1 MNITDDMIDPQLR
14 RRAKIMRALMANQ
27 DERKIRRMRR
37 LDAALGRY
45 AQRRR
50 KSGMREETEWIT
62 RSDGTRLRILVYTPL
77 EPQAGVA
84 GMLYL
89 HGGGYAL
96 GSPDLEA
103 VGCRAL
109 IEQSDCVVVSP
120 DYRLSTEAPYP
131 AALEDCYAALLW
143 LKDNAERLGV
153 RSDQLAVTGGSAGG
167 GLTAAL
173 TLYARDKGEVGV
185 AFQMPL
191 YPMIDDR
198 STTPFAQ
205 HNDAPVWDAATNKAA
220 WRMYLGDLYGTKQV
234 PAYAA
239 PARATDYRGLPPTF
253 TFVGDIDTF
262 HDETVAY
269 VDALQ
274 AADVPTEFRVFP
286 GCYHG
291 FEGFAGKADV
301 SQRAIQ
307 YRNRWFRRALDT
319 YFCPQPGG

>member
-1 MNITDDMIDPQLR
+1 MIDPQLR
-14 RRAKIMRALMANQ
+14 RRARLFRALMANQ
-27 DERKIRRMRR
+27 DERKLRRMRHIEG
-37 LDAALGRY
+37 AIGRY
-45 AQRRR
+45 AQRRTV
-50 KSGMREETEWIT
+50 SGMQRQTEWIP
-62 RSDGTRLRILVYTPL
+62 RADGSRLRVVVYRPL
-77 EPQAGVA
+77 EPQRGVA
-84 GMLYL
+84 GVLYL

-131 AALEDCYAALLW
+131 AALQDCYAALIW
-143 LKDNAERLGV
+143 LRDNAERLGV
-153 RSDQLAVTGGSAGG
+153 RSDQLAVFGGSAGG
-167 GLTAAL
+167 GLTAAV
-173 TLYARDKGEVGV
+173 TLYARDKGEVGI

-198 STTPFAQ
+198 ASTPFAQ

-220 WRMYLGDLYGTKQV
+220 WQMYLADLYGTEQV

-239 PARATDYRGLPPTF
+239 PARATDLRGLPPTF
-253 TFVGDIDTF
+253 SFVGDIDTF
-262 HDETVAY
+262 RDETVAY
-269 VDALQ
+269 MEGLK
-274 AADVPTEFRVFP
+274 AAQVPTEFRVFP

-291 FEGFAGKADV
+291 FDGFVGKAEI

-307 YRNRWFRRALDT
+307 YRNRWFRHALDT
-319 YFCPQPGG
+319 YFCPQPG